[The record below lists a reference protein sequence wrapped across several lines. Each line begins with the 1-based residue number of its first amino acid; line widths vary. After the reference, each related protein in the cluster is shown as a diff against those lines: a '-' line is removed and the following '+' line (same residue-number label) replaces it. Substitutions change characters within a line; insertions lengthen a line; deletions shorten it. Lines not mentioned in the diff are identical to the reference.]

1 MNTIEQM
8 RERLKAIMAQL
19 EVFAGLEQFSDEQL
33 DELNALNDEAANL
46 TKQIEA
52 KEKLNAIQASANAS
66 GRKTPVAAGSF
77 EVKATRKEKNGGFEN
92 FGEFLTSVKNAAHG
106 TVDKRFQN
114 TMFEKNGEDG
124 GFLVPEEMFSDIA
137 KKIGGDESLLSRTR
151 QFQVSGNNLS
161 LPTDENAPWSGG
173 ISAYWTSEGAPHTE
187 SKHSF
192 GMASWRLHKLSALIK
207 TTDELLADTVA
218 LESYISSLA
227 PVAITHKLNEAI
239 LTGNGVGKPTGI
251 LNSGFKV
258 KVEKESGQTADTIV
272 ARNVIKMYN
281 RMLPSSRANAVWY
294 INPACEDQLRTMV
307 DDNGNFIYLSPGSQ
321 MNQSPYG
328 LLLGRPV
335 IPLLGGM
342 KQLGDEGDIMF
353 VDLSYYYTIVK
364 SGNLTRAIST
374 HLYFDRDITAYK
386 FIFRVDGSCPFK
398 SPVDVQNGSYKM
410 SAFITLEDR

>member
-1 MNTIEQM
+1 MTIEQM

-19 EVFAGLEQFSDEQL
+19 DVFAGLEQFSDEQL
-33 DELNALNDEAANL
+33 DELNVLNDEATNL

-52 KEKLNAIQASANAS
+52 KERLESIKAAAGASN
-66 GRKTPVAAGSF
+66 RKTTPAPGPV

-92 FGEFLTSVKNAAHG
+92 FGEFLSSVKNASAG
-106 TVDKRFQN
+106 SVDKRFQN
-114 TMFEKNGEDG
+114 AMFEKSGEDG

-137 KKIGGDESLLSRTR
+137 KKIEGDESLLSRTR

-161 LPTDENAPWSGG
+161 LPTDELQPWSGG
-173 ISAYWTSEGAPHTE
+173 ITAYWTAEGAPHTD
-187 SKHSF
+187 SKHAF
-192 GMASWRLHKLSALIK
+192 GTASWRLHKLSALIK

-218 LESYISSLA
+218 LESYISALA

-239 LTGNGVGKPTGI
+239 LSGNGVGKPTGI

-258 KVEKESGQTADTIV
+258 VVDAESGQSSDTIV

-281 RMLPSSRANAVWY
+281 RMIPSSRASAVWY

-335 IPLLGGM
+335 LPLLGGM
-342 KQLGDEGDIMF
+342 QNLGDEGDIMF
-353 VDLSYYYTIVK
+353 VDLGYYYTIVK

-374 HLYFDRDITAYK
+374 HLYFDRDLTAYK

-398 SPVDVQNGSYKM
+398 TPVQIQNGSYQM
-410 SAFITLEDR
+410 SAFVTLEDR